1 MTSLNQLDSHKQT
14 VSEVSVEEYY
24 LSYQGGGQKK

>member
-1 MTSLNQLDSHKQT
+1 LDSHKQT